1 MSSSDARICLPQQ
14 LLDAGGGRRR
24 MRKTNHSG
32 PEIWLVCQRSV
43 TTVDGCRTGS
53 ECPIMWARI
62 LVYIVGRI
70 REILTSVAPLELR
83 HARTVVN
90 EQVRRG
96 SEPSFS

>member
-1 MSSSDARICLPQQ
+1 
-14 LLDAGGGRRR
+14 

-53 ECPIMWARI
+53 ECPIMSARI

-90 EQVRRG
+90 EQSAAVQNQVSVSKPRLVL
-96 SEPSFS
+96 